1 MLRQLETGRDIS
13 KMLGGKDR
21 DDGVGQVVL
30 GMWFA
35 RRLKGKCPGLE
46 RCPQPL
52 IRRLEFY
59 RQEGYQTGV
68 QIAKESE
75 KLHFARLND
84 LMREAEK
91 VAKGL

>member
-35 RRLKGKCPGLE
+35 RRLKGKCPGLWVDALS
-46 RCPQPL
+46 R
-52 IRRLEFY
+52 
-59 RQEGYQTGV
+59 
-68 QIAKESE
+68 
-75 KLHFARLND
+75 
-84 LMREAEK
+84 
-91 VAKGL
+91 